1 MARLMP
7 KKRPSSREL
16 PLRRAKK
23 MPPKVRVT
31 PLATTN
37 TAVKKT
43 APLRPHSVPQN
54 VQPDLASS
62 YTTGDAASHA
72 QFGYWVVAA
81 TDSDKLTITFAD
93 GRVKQIRDD
102 YVKRR
107 R

>member
-16 PLRRAKK
+16 PMRRAKK
-23 MPPKVRVT
+23 MPPKVRVK

-43 APLRPHSVPQN
+43 APLRPHSVPPN

-62 YTTGDAASHA
+62 YTTGDAVSHPL
-72 QFGYWVVAA
+72 FGHGVVMEI
-81 TDSDKLTITFAD
+81 DGDRLTIKFAD

-102 YVKRR
+102 YVKHRR
-107 R
+107 